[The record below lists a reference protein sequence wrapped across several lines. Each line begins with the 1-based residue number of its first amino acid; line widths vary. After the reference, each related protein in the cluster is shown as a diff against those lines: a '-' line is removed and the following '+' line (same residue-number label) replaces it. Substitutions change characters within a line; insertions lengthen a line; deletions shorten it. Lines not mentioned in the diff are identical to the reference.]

1 MLMVI
6 FIKATGKMEKPTA
19 MESSLILTVACT
31 KVNGLTINN
40 MAMEQN
46 RGTTKKLNIPE
57 SSMTAKK
64 QAKVASNSKED
75 TTKVISK
82 MENLTAREFIT
93 FLILV
98 KFTRVILRKIICMD
112 KELWFGQMNLGIQVS
127 SKWVRLKV
135 EVQKNLQM
143 EIDMLVIGK
152 TISSME
158 VESGTV

>member
-1 MLMVI
+1 
-6 FIKATGKMEKPTA
+6 
-19 MESSLILTVACT
+19 
-31 KVNGLTINN
+31 
-40 MAMEQN
+40 
-46 RGTTKKLNIPE
+46 
-57 SSMTAKK
+57 
-64 QAKVASNSKED
+64 
-75 TTKVISK
+75 
-82 MENLTAREFIT
+82 
-93 FLILV
+93 
-98 KFTRVILRKIICMD
+98 MD